1 MPRATG
7 LRLKMETNTGL
18 DNLSNLAAV
27 TSPGGDDR
35 TTQKRDD
42 VSTGSLEIL

>member
-7 LRLKMETNTGL
+7 VRLKMETNTCL
-18 DNLSNLAAV
+18 DNLTNVAAV
-27 TSPGGDDR
+27 ASPGGDDR

-42 VSTGSLEIL
+42 IATGSLEVL